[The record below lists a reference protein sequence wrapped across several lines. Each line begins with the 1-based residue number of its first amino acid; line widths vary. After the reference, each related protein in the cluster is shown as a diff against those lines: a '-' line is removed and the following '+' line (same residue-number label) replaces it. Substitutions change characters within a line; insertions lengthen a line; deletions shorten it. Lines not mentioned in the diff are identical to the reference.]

1 VRSTDFNA
9 FLCDSRAHRGAIPL
23 LAQSTS
29 IASLFGEAISALD
42 GLVKD
47 AIETLDESG
56 WVFEWDALEKKGLV
70 EE

>member
-1 VRSTDFNA
+1 MVFNKG
-9 FLCDSRAHRGAIPL
+9 LNWVTIDH
-23 LAQSTS
+23 QSAS
-29 IASLFGEAISALD
+29 IASLFGEAILVLD

-56 WVFEWDALEKKGLV
+56 WVFERNAFEKKGLV